1 MVKTNNKN
9 KDSLNSE
16 FFYAIIKIG
25 CDKMNAKLF
34 IEAIAKFTL
43 GVILVGLLIFLPAGS
58 IEYWNG
64 WLFIGVLFIPM
75 FIAGIVMMVKSPS
88 LLKSR
93 LNAKEKEN
101 EQRKVV
107 AISGLMFLIGFIIA
121 GLNFRYSWII
131 LPTSIV
137 IIGTIIFLLS
147 YITYAEVLRENVF
160 LSRTIEVTEN
170 QKVIDTGLYGIVRHP
185 MYTATIFLFLSMPLI
200 LGSIITFII
209 FLIYP
214 FVIAKRIKS
223 EEEVLEKELK
233 GYKEYKKKVKYK
245 MIPFIW

>member
-1 MVKTNNKN
+1 
-9 KDSLNSE
+9 
-16 FFYAIIKIG
+16 
-25 CDKMNAKLF
+25 MNAKLF

-75 FIAGIVMMVKSPS
+75 FIAGIVMMIKSPS

-93 LNAKEKEN
+93 LNAKEKEK

-131 LPTSIV
+131 LPIPII

-160 LSRTIEVTEN
+160 LFRTIEVTEN

-214 FVIAKRIKS
+214 FVIAKRIKN